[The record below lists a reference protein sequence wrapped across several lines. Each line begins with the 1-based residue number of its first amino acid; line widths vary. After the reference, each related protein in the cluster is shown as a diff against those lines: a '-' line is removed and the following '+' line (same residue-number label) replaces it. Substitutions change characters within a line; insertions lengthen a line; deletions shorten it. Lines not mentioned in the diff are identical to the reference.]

1 MVVGIL
7 GAGRM
12 GRTLARLLVDA
23 GHDVRLANSRGPA
36 SLSDFVSELGPR
48 AEAVAARDV
57 AAGADV
63 VVLATRWEQLPE
75 ATAAASSWA
84 GTVVVDTTNPRF
96 GPGPGDVYDTGAQT
110 SSEVVAALVPGARL
124 VKAFNHQPIPAL
136 ADELGPQPTERNAL
150 FLAGDDTEA
159 KAVVAELMRSIGA
172 RLSTPATC
180 APAARSRR
188 AGAGRSPG
196 TGVCSRRRRRGRS
209 WRLRAVSG
217 RSKRSAEGPWRRPTS
232 RPSPSPSP

>member
-36 SLSDFVSELGPR
+36 SLSDVVTELGPR

-75 ATAAASSWA
+75 ATAAVASWA

-150 FLAGDDTEA
+150 FLAGDDAEA
-159 KAVVAELMRSIGA
+159 KALVAELMRSIGGTPIDTGDLRSGGA
-172 RLSTPATC
+172 LQASGGGPLAGHGRLLTPAE
-180 APAARSRR
+180 AGEILAA
-188 AGAGRSPG
+188 A
-196 TGVCSRRRRRGRS
+196 
-209 WRLRAVSG
+209 SG
-217 RSKRSAEGPWRRPTS
+217 QRPLEEKC
-232 RPSPSPSP
+232 

>member
-36 SLSDFVSELGPR
+36 SLGDVVAELGPR
-48 AEAVAARDV
+48 ADAVAARDV

-75 ATAAASSWA
+75 ATAAIPSWD

-96 GPGPGDVYDTGAQT
+96 GPEPGDVYDTGAQT

-136 ADELGPQPTERNAL
+136 AAELGPQPTERNAL
-150 FLAGDDTEA
+150 FVAGDDAAA
-159 KAVVAELMRSIGA
+159 KAVVARLMRSFGGA
-172 RLSTPATC
+172 PIDTGDLRSGGALQASGGGPLAGHGRLLTPAE
-180 APAARSRR
+180 
-188 AGAGRSPG
+188 GADILAS
-196 TGVCSRRRRRGRS
+196 
-209 WRLRAVSG
+209 AV
-217 RSKRSAEGPWRRPTS
+217 R
-232 RPSPSPSP
+232 